1 MNTDMFTITM
11 AAVIAF
17 VVCAVT
23 GPFTI
28 PLLRRLKFGQEIR
41 EVGPSWHKTKSGT
54 PTMGGVMF
62 LLAVAVGTLVL
73 FPNKEGIM
81 LVGTSLAFGA
91 IGFVDDFIKVVK
103 KRNLGLT
110 ALQKFL
116 AQVFVSVVFVLAGM
130 YFNIFDTSIM
140 VPFLDFPLELGW
152 FYIPFAIFIMVGVPN
167 SVNLTDGV
175 DGLAASVTAVV
186 SIFLTFLAL
195 SYGKEMTTVA
205 GFSAA
210 VTGGC
215 LGFLLFNAHPAKV
228 FMGDTGSLFLGGAVC
243 AAALMMEAP
252 IILVIAGFVYVME
265 TLSVI
270 IQVAS
275 FKLTGKRVFKMTPIH
290 HHFEMCGW
298 SERKIVISAIILS
311 AVLCTVA
318 YVICM

>member
-17 VVCAVT
+17 AVCALT
-23 GPFTI
+23 GPFII
-28 PLLRRLKFGQEIR
+28 PFLRRLKFGQEIR
-41 EVGPSWHKTKSGT
+41 EIGPSWHKTKSGT

-62 LLAVAVGTLVL
+62 ILAVALGTLVL
-73 FPNKEGIM
+73 FPNKQGIM
-81 LVGTSLAFGA
+81 LVATSLGFGA
-91 IGFVDDFIKVVK
+91 IGFADDFIKVVK

-130 YFNIFDTSIM
+130 YFNIFDTSIIL
-140 VPFLDFPLELGW
+140 PFVDFSLELGW
-152 FYIPFAIFIMVGVPN
+152 LYIPFAIFIMVGVPN
-167 SVNLTDGV
+167 SVNLTDGI

-195 SYGKEMTTVA
+195 SYGNSMTTVA

-228 FMGDTGSLFLGGAVC
+228 FMGDTGSLFLGGAIC
-243 AAALMMEAP
+243 AAALMLEAP
-252 IILVIAGFVYVME
+252 LILVIAGFVYVME

-270 IQVAS
+270 IQVTS

-298 SERKIVISAIILS
+298 NERKIVISAIILS
-311 AVLCTVA
+311 AVLCTLA